1 MPDTKHDNNLW
12 VWCGRINR
20 LLILIGFAELITA
33 GVIAHELRGTIPDS
47 PPHDSRGRRVRSL
60 RGTIDTV
67 RTLRAPTADHAL
79 PAARRTPMPF
89 CGSTPDGRYGLKC
102 PNGDPIV
109 AADIREWNQ
118 RAETITDYLDDRICE
133 YCQQPIIFEGGWD
146 ENGDPDYTV
155 ECSCASASSRW
166 PDIALHDRM
175 TMATRRDAG
184 RLRNARRVH
193 EAELITA
200 ILNNDKDAET
210 RLLAGISDNALNV

>member
-33 GVIAHELRGTIPDS
+33 GVIAHELRGTIPD
-47 PPHDSRGRRVRSL
+47 PPLMILAAVAFAAFAGLLILFGRSVPRLLTMRCRPHV
-60 RGTIDTV
+60 
-67 RTLRAPTADHAL
+67 AHPC
-79 PAARRTPMPF
+79 PF

-155 ECSCASASSRW
+155 ECLCASASSRW